1 LSAASVGAD
10 GPTRSRHRF
19 YWSRPSSLC
28 LWFASD
34 HEGRRWTLKDGL
46 VALSDLARLH
56 LIKEA

>member
-1 LSAASVGAD
+1 MGAD

-46 VALSDLARLH
+46 VALIDLARLR